1 MVRAQYKKIKP
12 VSTMIICIDI
22 TGQSIT
28 RDIMPEL
35 KYKLDRTRTTY
46 NTKRLCVKKY

>member
-12 VSTMIICIDI
+12 TMIICIDI

-46 NTKRLCVKKY
+46 NTKRLSVKKY